1 MEILVVTPHTD
12 DFIYGVGGTL
22 ITHAD
27 DDIHIV
33 AVSSIQQSAARDVAA
48 AFGATIEFLDA
59 PYHRISDHAQRVKD
73 ALAAILRERRPAYVF
88 GPPATGDWTS
98 DHTTVGRVLLDA
110 TDLAG
115 TFAYKSRVL
124 RFPIAST
131 TLDFHP
137 NVWIDLPV
145 EIAQRKIELAAVM
158 TRGLEDEWP
167 KDLVEWEVNL
177 GLRYALDIGWPS
189 RHAEAFDAVFAC
201 PSTGCRRGR
210 NSRASRSGWAKGRRA
225 RRGVDLSAGP
235 SAGRPGAGRMSPV
248 GMGLIGTGYMGR
260 TYAACLTRHVPNGRW
275 SRSGAASARRRWPR
289 SSASRP
295 TSLEA
300 LLARPDVEAV
310 VITSPT
316 RRTGHR
322 PRPRR
327 QPASTSTSRSRCRSR
342 SPTATRSSRPATRA
356 ASSSRSTS

>member
-1 MEILVVTPHTD
+1 VEILVVTPHTD
-12 DFIYGVGGTL
+12 DFIYGVSGTL

-48 AFGATIEFLDA
+48 ALGATIEFLDA

-73 ALAAILRERRPAYVF
+73 ALAGILRERRPAYVF

-98 DHTTVGRVLLDA
+98 DHSTVGRALLDA

-145 EIAQRKIELAAVM
+145 EIVQRKIELAAVM

-167 KDLVEWEVNL
+167 RDLVEWEVNL

-189 RHAEAFDAVFAC
+189 RHAEAFDAVFAV
-201 PSTGCRRGR
+201 PFHRLPPRDELPGEPERMGGKVD
-210 NSRASRSGWAKGRRA
+210 ALVQ
-225 RRGVDLSAGP
+225 GVDLSAGP
-235 SAGRPGAGRMSPV
+235 SV
-248 GMGLIGTGYMGR
+248 G
-260 TYAACLTRHVPNGRW
+260 
-275 SRSGAASARRRWPR
+275 SARE
-289 SSASRP
+289 SAS
-295 TSLEA
+295 
-300 LLARPDVEAV
+300 
-310 VITSPT
+310 
-316 RRTGHR
+316 
-322 PRPRR
+322 
-327 QPASTSTSRSRCRSR
+327 
-342 SPTATRSSRPATRA
+342 
-356 ASSSRSTS
+356 

>member
-1 MEILVVTPHTD
+1 MPQTRTTSASWSCSSRCRGRPSPCSSGPARGPDARLVRGQRAGVPGWRGVFVGNAQACRPGGRHRLTRPSRPSRSTPGGPFVNILVITPHTD

-33 AVSSIQQSAARDVAA
+33 AVSSIQQTAARDVAA
-48 AFGATIEFLDA
+48 AFGATIEFLEA
-59 PYHRISDHAQRVKD
+59 PYHRISDHAPRVKD

-145 EIAQRKIELAAVM
+145 EIVQRKIELAAIM

-167 KDLVEWEVNL
+167 ADLVEVW
-177 GLRYALDIGWPS
+177 GGKRAPAL
-189 RHAEAFDAVFAC
+189 AEEF
-201 PSTGCRRGR
+201 
-210 NSRASRSGWAKGRRA
+210 
-225 RRGVDLSAGP
+225 GVEADD
-235 SAGRPGAGRMSPV
+235 
-248 GMGLIGTGYMGR
+248 
-260 TYAACLTRHVPNGRW
+260 
-275 SRSGAASARRRWPR
+275 
-289 SSASRP
+289 
-295 TSLEA
+295 SLAA
-300 LLARPDVEAV
+300 LLARPEVEAV
-310 VITSPT
+310 VITSPHT
-316 RRTGHR
+316 AHR
-322 PRPRR
+322 P
-327 QPASTSTSRSRCRSR
+327 QAE
-342 SPTATRSSRPATRA
+342 A
-356 ASSSRSTS
+356 AAAAGKHVYIEKPMSVSVADCDAIIAACDAA